1 MKGMT
6 TLEPTSSRTMNRKEI
21 ANLIEARISEAGV
34 ESLKNQYQS
43 SGSINYLIIDN
54 LLPTGLANSISDS
67 FPRESNLKLL
77 NARQEKKY
85 VGVEFA
91 PEQKVIE
98 ECIYSFQE
106 NTLLK
111 LFSSICSIQDIEGD
125 PELYAGGISSMSNS
139 CFLNPHIDNS
149 HDRLRTKYRRLNL
162 LYYVSRGWETLDGGQ
177 LVIYPNGIKNTPIEI
192 DSLFNRLVVMRTDN
206 KSLHG
211 VKEVNSKVNR
221 RKTISNY
228 YFSKTSPTN
237 EKYYNST
244 SFRGFPGETKKD
256 IILRLNAF
264 ARTTIKSA
272 TGNFI
277 GKYISTGYHRK
288 EDHGEK

>member
-43 SGSINYLIIDN
+43 SGSINHLIIDN

-91 PEQKVIE
+91 PEQKIIE

>member
-1 MKGMT
+1 MT

-43 SGSINYLIIDN
+43 SGSINHLIIDN

-91 PEQKVIE
+91 PEQKIIE